1 MDKKQ
6 NNIQEIKHDQSTW
19 INVINPKDE
28 EVEILEKRFGFHPLD
43 LRDAYI
49 TKKAQRPQISDRDD
63 YIFLIFLFPIYDKKT
78 REISAAEVDFFIG
91 SDYIITLHD
100 NKLFGLTDLF
110 NSCQSSQYYKENYLS
125 HNPAWLLHQI
135 LDRLFYNLF
144 PMLDHIAE
152 NNQEIE
158 NNIFSGK
165 EREMMKEIL
174 MIKRNIVNFRT
185 IMQSHR
191 TIVKRL
197 INFNAPFLSVSKYK
211 GLYEKLLL
219 TTRDIW
225 EILESHK
232 ESIDALQETN
242 ESAISF
248 RLNDIMKTLTVI
260 SVIFLPLTLVASL
273 FGMNNTNM
281 PFVNNPLGFWII
293 IGLMTVLSVFM
304 LAYFKIKKWL

>member
-1 MDKKQ
+1 MNENK
-6 NNIQEIKHDQSTW
+6 NNIQEIKYNQFTW
-19 INVINPKDE
+19 INIINPQDK
-28 EVEILEKRFGFHPLD
+28 EVKVLEKRFSFHPLD
-43 LRDAYI
+43 LRDAHI
-49 TKKAQRPQISDRDD
+49 TKKAQRPQISSRDD
-63 YIFLIFLFPIYDKKT
+63 YIFLIFLFPIYNRQT
-78 REISAAEVDFFIG
+78 REISPAEVDFFIG
-91 SDYIITLHD
+91 KNYMVTLHD

-110 NSCQSSQYYKENYLS
+110 SSCQSSEYYKDNYLS
-125 HNPAWLLHQI
+125 HDSSWLLYQI

-152 NNQEIE
+152 DNQKIE

-165 EREMMKEIL
+165 ERAMMKEIL
-174 MIKRNIVNFRT
+174 IIKRNIVDFRT

-197 INFNAPFLSVSKYK
+197 MDFNDAFLSIPQYK
-211 GLYEKLLL
+211 KLYEKLLL
-219 TTRDIW
+219 ITRDIW

-248 RLNDIMKTLTVI
+248 RLNDIMKTLTII

-273 FGMNNTNM
+273 FGMNNKFM
-281 PFVNNPLGFWII
+281 PFINNPHGFLLILII
-293 IGLMTVLSVFM
+293 MAVLSLLM
-304 LAYFKIKKWL
+304 LAYFKSKKWL